1 MTEQDLLELKKQ
13 VDEAKTKV
21 SELTGHKTALL
32 KQLKNDWECN
42 SVEDVEKKL
51 KLMNKEIEKISQQ
64 IETGIEELESKYE
77 LK

>member
-1 MTEQDLLELKKQ
+1 MTENDLLQLKKK

-32 KQLKNDWECN
+32 KQLKDDWKCDSIE
-42 SVEDVEKKL
+42 EAEKKL
-51 KLMNKEIEKISQQ
+51 KLMNKEIENISQQ

-77 LK
+77 LQ